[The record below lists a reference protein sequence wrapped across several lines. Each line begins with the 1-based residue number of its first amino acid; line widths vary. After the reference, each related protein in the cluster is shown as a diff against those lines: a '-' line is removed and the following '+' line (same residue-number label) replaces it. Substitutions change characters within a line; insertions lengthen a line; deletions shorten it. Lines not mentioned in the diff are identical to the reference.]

1 MEIKKDLDRAK
12 ENIYEIISDI
22 EESKSRLRSIIE
34 LQSELSNKL
43 QISTIAKSS
52 AESQLEKEVTMRV
65 DMLRQIEELRRQRD
79 VIHRRIEFCREKDA
93 IGMATRITELTCSY
107 KEYTAEEIRF
117 ATDNFAERLRLK
129 SGNNWTNV
137 YRARIKHTTVAI
149 KRFDSVNSLSPE
161 LFQAKV
167 GNNILT
173 LLNYITNSSEN
184 VMMITSIYVLT

>member
-149 KRFDSVNSLSPE
+149 KRFDSVNSSPE